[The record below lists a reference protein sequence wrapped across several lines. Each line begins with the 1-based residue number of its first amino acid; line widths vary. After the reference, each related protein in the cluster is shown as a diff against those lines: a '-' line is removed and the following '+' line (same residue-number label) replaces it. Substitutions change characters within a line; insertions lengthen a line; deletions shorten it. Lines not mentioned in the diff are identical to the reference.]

1 MATTYYTT
9 QKTNVNGSQTIST
22 KIYNYGYYP
31 LLKGDFAPL
40 VQLNK
45 DSYISVQH
53 YLDLQQPLVIAFY
66 SRLDSNKSSFSTLI
80 SLQRQVQLNGGNLVV
95 IVNNTSRNLRKRLNE
110 ISNLTVFYDYDNEI
124 AEQFGLFDASNPLNN
139 WLSGID
145 DANAI
150 LPAIYL
156 IAPDRQIIFHH
167 VDYNFNLFSGE
178 SISKPLIDQL
188 NDAVSTLSTSYTY
201 LSVWRN
207 KLVS

>member
-1 MATTYYTT
+1 MATQQYTIQNT
-9 QKTNVNGSQTIST
+9 SIVGSQTIST

-31 LLKGDFAPL
+31 LLKGDYSPVF
-40 VQLNK
+40 QLNK
-45 DSYISVQH
+45 DAYISVQH
-53 YLDLQQPLVIAFY
+53 YLDLQQPLVIAFFTGLDANKY
-66 SRLDSNKSSFSTLI
+66 SFNSLI
-80 SLQRQVQLNGGNLVV
+80 SLQKQVQANGGNLVV
-95 IVNNTSRNLRKRLNE
+95 IVNNTSRHFRKRLNE
-110 ISNLTVFYDYDNEI
+110 INNLTVFYDYENQI
-124 AEQFGLFDASNPLNN
+124 AEQFGLFDAANPLNN

-145 DANAI
+145 DANAT

-178 SISKPLIDQL
+178 SISKSIVDQL
-188 NDAVSTLSTSYTY
+188 TDAVSTLSTSYTY

>member
-1 MATTYYTT
+1 MSTHQYSTPKTT
-9 QKTNVNGSQTIST
+9 VIGSQTIST

-31 LLKGDFAPL
+31 LLKGDFAPI

-45 DSYISVQH
+45 DAYISVQH
-53 YLDLQQPLVIAFY
+53 YLDLQQPLVIAFFSSLNSNDY
-66 SRLDSNKSSFSTLI
+66 SFNSLITLHH
-80 SLQRQVQLNGGNLVV
+80 QVRHNGGNLV
-95 IVNNTSRNLRKRLNE
+95 IITNNTSRNFKKKLNDLT
-110 ISNLTVFYDYDNEI
+110 SLTVFYDYDNEI
-124 AEQFGLFDASNPLNN
+124 SEQFGLFDASNPLNN

-145 DANAI
+145 DLNAS

-156 IAPDRQIIFHH
+156 ISPDRQIVFHH
-167 VDYNFNLFSGE
+167 VDYNFNLFAGDT
-178 SISKPLIDQL
+178 ISKSLLDNL